1 MGNLL
6 EVQNLSFSYGDNH
19 VLKEIELSI
28 PENEL
33 VSILGIN
40 GAGKST
46 LIKCLNR
53 IITPQTAEIK
63 IQSMDL
69 NELDLVE
76 ISKLIS
82 YVPQSVRSSFSMDVF
97 DVVLLGRR
105 PYINWRIGE
114 NDRRVVSDTLRFLNL
129 EDFAFRKFNQLSGG
143 ERQRIIIAKAI
154 AQEPKLFLLDEPT
167 SDLDLKNQIQVMK
180 KLKSLVSD
188 TDSPKSA
195 LIAIHDINIAAR
207 FSDRI
212 ILLSDGKIV
221 ADGTPSEVLTSEN
234 IAEVF
239 DVTSE
244 ISQPSGDEPLR
255 VFVKDEIK
263 EPQNTIATEP
273 ARVLVED
280 ISNKEGEKY
289 EQR

>member
-6 EVQNLSFSYGDNH
+6 EVRNLSFSYGENR
-19 VLKEIELSI
+19 VLEEIDLSI

-33 VSILGIN
+33 VSVLGIN

-46 LIKCLNR
+46 LLKCLNR

-63 IQSMDL
+63 LKSKDVQ
-69 NELDLVE
+69 ELDLVE

-114 NDRRVVSDTLRFLNL
+114 RDREVVSETLRFLNL
-129 EDFAFRKFNQLSGG
+129 EDFAFRKFNKLSGG

-154 AQEPKLFLLDEPT
+154 AQEPQLFLLDEPT

-180 KLKSLVSD
+180 KLRSLVSD
-188 TDSPKSA
+188 SESSKSA
-195 LIAIHDINIAAR
+195 LVAIHDINIAAR

-221 ADGTPSEVLTSEN
+221 ADGTPIEVLTSEN
-234 IAEVF
+234 IAKVF
-239 DVTSE
+239 GVTSE
-244 ISQPSGDEPLR
+244 ISLPTSVFEPLR

-263 EPQNTIATEP
+263 EPQNTIT
-273 ARVLVED
+273 ED
-280 ISNKEGEKY
+280 IKNTKGETY
-289 EQR
+289 EQ

>member
-6 EVQNLSFSYGDNH
+6 EVRNLSFSYGENR
-19 VLKEIELSI
+19 VLEEIDLSI

-33 VSILGIN
+33 VSVLGIN

-46 LIKCLNR
+46 LLKCLNR

-63 IQSMDL
+63 LKSKDVQ
-69 NELDLVE
+69 ELDLVE

-114 NDRRVVSDTLRFLNL
+114 RDREVVSETLRFLNL
-129 EDFAFRKFNQLSGG
+129 EDFAFRKFNKLSGG

-154 AQEPKLFLLDEPT
+154 AQEPQLFLLDEPT

-188 TDSPKSA
+188 SESSKSA
-195 LIAIHDINIAAR
+195 LVAIHDINIAAR

-221 ADGTPSEVLTSEN
+221 ADGTPIEVLTSEN
-234 IAEVF
+234 IAKVF

-244 ISQPSGDEPLR
+244 ISLPTSVFEPLR
-255 VFVKDEIK
+255 VFVKDELK
-263 EPQNTIATEP
+263 EPQNTIAAKPESVP
-273 ARVLVED
+273 VED
-280 ISNKEGEKY
+280 MSNTKGETY
-289 EQR
+289 EQ

>member
-6 EVQNLSFSYGDNH
+6 EVRNLSFSYSENR
-19 VLKEIELSI
+19 VLEEIDLSI

-33 VSILGIN
+33 VSVLGIN

-46 LIKCLNR
+46 LLKCLNR

-63 IQSMDL
+63 LKSKDVQ
-69 NELDLVE
+69 ELDLVE

-114 NDRRVVSDTLRFLNL
+114 RDREVVSETLRFLNL
-129 EDFAFRKFNQLSGG
+129 EDFAFRKFNKLSGG

-154 AQEPKLFLLDEPT
+154 AQEPQLFLLDEPT

-188 TDSPKSA
+188 SESSKSA
-195 LIAIHDINIAAR
+195 LVAIHDINIAAR

-221 ADGTPSEVLTSEN
+221 ADGTPIEVLTSEN
-234 IAEVF
+234 IAKVF
-239 DVTSE
+239 GVTSE
-244 ISQPSGDEPLR
+244 ISLPTSVFEPLR

-263 EPQNTIATEP
+263 EPQNTIT
-273 ARVLVED
+273 ED
-280 ISNKEGEKY
+280 IKNTKGETY
-289 EQR
+289 EQ

>member
-46 LIKCLNR
+46 LLKCLNR

-63 IQSMDL
+63 LKSMDL

-114 NDRRVVSDTLRFLNL
+114 NDRKVVSDTLRFLNL

-154 AQEPKLFLLDEPT
+154 AQEPQLFLLDEPT

-188 TDSPKSA
+188 TESPKSA

-221 ADGTPSEVLTSEN
+221 ADGTPVEVLTSEN
-234 IAEVF
+234 IAKVF

-244 ISQPSGDEPLR
+244 ISLPTSVFEPLR
-255 VFVKDEIK
+255 VFVKDELK
-263 EPQNTIATEP
+263 EPQNTIAAKPESVP
-273 ARVLVED
+273 VED
-280 ISNKEGEKY
+280 MSNTKGETY
-289 EQR
+289 EQ

>member
-6 EVQNLSFSYGDNH
+6 EVRNLSFSYGENR
-19 VLKEIELSI
+19 VLEEIDLSI
-28 PENEL
+28 PGNEL
-33 VSILGIN
+33 VSVLGIN

-46 LIKCLNR
+46 LLKCLNR

-63 IQSMDL
+63 LKSKDVQ
-69 NELDLVE
+69 ELDLVE

-114 NDRRVVSDTLRFLNL
+114 RDREVVSETLRFLNL
-129 EDFAFRKFNQLSGG
+129 EDFAFRKFNKLSGG

-154 AQEPKLFLLDEPT
+154 AQEPQLFLLDEPT

-188 TDSPKSA
+188 SESSKSA
-195 LIAIHDINIAAR
+195 LVAIHDINIAAR

-221 ADGTPSEVLTSEN
+221 ADGTPLEVLTSEN
-234 IAEVF
+234 IAKVF
-239 DVTSE
+239 GVTSE
-244 ISQPSGDEPLR
+244 ISLPTSVFEPLR

-263 EPQNTIATEP
+263 EPQNTIT
-273 ARVLVED
+273 ED
-280 ISNKEGEKY
+280 IKNTKGETY
-289 EQR
+289 EQ

>member
-6 EVQNLSFSYGDNH
+6 EVRNLSFSYGENR
-19 VLKEIELSI
+19 VLEEIDLSI

-33 VSILGIN
+33 VSVLGIN

-46 LIKCLNR
+46 LLKCLNR

-63 IQSMDL
+63 LKSKDVQ
-69 NELDLVE
+69 ELDLVE

-114 NDRRVVSDTLRFLNL
+114 NDRKVVSDTLRFLNL

-154 AQEPKLFLLDEPT
+154 AQEPQLFLLDEPT

-188 TDSPKSA
+188 TESPKSA

-212 ILLSDGKIV
+212 ILLSDGEIV
-221 ADGTPSEVLTSEN
+221 ADGTPAEVLTSEN
-234 IAEVF
+234 IAKVF

-244 ISQPSGDEPLR
+244 ISLPTSVSEPLR
-255 VFVKDEIK
+255 VFVKDELK
-263 EPQNTIATEP
+263 EPQNTIAAKPES
-273 ARVLVED
+273 VLVED
-280 ISNKEGEKY
+280 MSNTKGETY
-289 EQR
+289 EQ

>member
-6 EVQNLSFSYGDNH
+6 EVRNLSFSYGENR
-19 VLKEIELSI
+19 VLEEIDLSI

-33 VSILGIN
+33 VSVLGIN

-46 LIKCLNR
+46 LLKCLNR

-63 IQSMDL
+63 LKSKDVQ
-69 NELDLVE
+69 ELDLVE

-114 NDRRVVSDTLRFLNL
+114 RDREVVSETLRFLNL
-129 EDFAFRKFNQLSGG
+129 EDFAFRKFNKLSGG

-154 AQEPKLFLLDEPT
+154 AQEPQLFLLDEPT
-167 SDLDLKNQIQVMK
+167 SDLDMKNQIQVMK

-188 TDSPKSA
+188 PESSKSA
-195 LIAIHDINIAAR
+195 LVAIHDINIAAR

-221 ADGTPSEVLTSEN
+221 ADGTPIEVLTSEN
-234 IAEVF
+234 IAKVF
-239 DVTSE
+239 GVTSE
-244 ISQPSGDEPLR
+244 ISLPTSVFEPLR

-263 EPQNTIATEP
+263 EPQNTIT
-273 ARVLVED
+273 ED
-280 ISNKEGEKY
+280 IKNTKGETY
-289 EQR
+289 EQ

>member
-1 MGNLL
+1 VSDVMGNLL
-6 EVQNLSFSYGDNH
+6 EVRNLSFSYGENR
-19 VLKEIELSI
+19 VLEEIDLSI

-33 VSILGIN
+33 VSVLGIN

-46 LIKCLNR
+46 LLKCLNR

-63 IQSMDL
+63 LKSKDVQ
-69 NELDLVE
+69 ELDLVE

-114 NDRRVVSDTLRFLNL
+114 RDREIVSETLRFLNL
-129 EDFAFRKFNQLSGG
+129 EDFAFRKFNKLSGG

-154 AQEPKLFLLDEPT
+154 AQEPQLFLLDEPT

-188 TDSPKSA
+188 SESSKSA
-195 LIAIHDINIAAR
+195 LVAIHDINIAAR

-221 ADGTPSEVLTSEN
+221 ADGTPIEVLTSEN
-234 IAEVF
+234 IAKVF
-239 DVTSE
+239 GVTSE
-244 ISQPSGDEPLR
+244 ISLPTSVFEPLR

-263 EPQNTIATEP
+263 EPQNTIT
-273 ARVLVED
+273 ED
-280 ISNKEGEKY
+280 IKNTKGETY
-289 EQR
+289 EQ

>member
-46 LIKCLNR
+46 LLKCLNR

-63 IQSMDL
+63 LKSMDL

-114 NDRRVVSDTLRFLNL
+114 NDRKVVSDTLRFLNL

-154 AQEPKLFLLDEPT
+154 AQEPQLFLLDEPT

-188 TDSPKSA
+188 TESPKSA

-212 ILLSDGKIV
+212 ILLSDGEIV
-221 ADGTPSEVLTSEN
+221 ADGTPIEVLTSEN
-234 IAEVF
+234 IAKVF

-244 ISQPSGDEPLR
+244 ISLPTSVSEPLR
-255 VFVKDEIK
+255 VFVKDELK
-263 EPQNTIATEP
+263 EPQNTIAAKHESVP
-273 ARVLVED
+273 VED
-280 ISNKEGEKY
+280 MSNTKGETY
-289 EQR
+289 EQ

>member
-6 EVQNLSFSYGDNH
+6 EVRNLSFSYGENR
-19 VLKEIELSI
+19 VLEEIDLSI

-33 VSILGIN
+33 VSVLGIN

-46 LIKCLNR
+46 LLKCLNR

-63 IQSMDL
+63 LKSKDVQ
-69 NELDLVE
+69 ELDLVE

-114 NDRRVVSDTLRFLNL
+114 RDREVVSETLRFLNL
-129 EDFAFRKFNQLSGG
+129 EDFAFRKFNKLSGG

-154 AQEPKLFLLDEPT
+154 AQEPQLFLLDERT

-188 TDSPKSA
+188 PESSKSA
-195 LIAIHDINIAAR
+195 LVAIHDINIAAR

-221 ADGTPSEVLTSEN
+221 ADGTPIEVLTSEN
-234 IAEVF
+234 IAKVF
-239 DVTSE
+239 GVTSE
-244 ISQPSGDEPLR
+244 ISLPTSVFEPLR

-263 EPQNTIATEP
+263 EPQNTIT
-273 ARVLVED
+273 ED
-280 ISNKEGEKY
+280 IKNTKGETY
-289 EQR
+289 EQ

>member
-46 LIKCLNR
+46 LLKCLNR

-63 IQSMDL
+63 LKSMDL

-114 NDRRVVSDTLRFLNL
+114 NDRKVVSDTLRFLNL

-154 AQEPKLFLLDEPT
+154 AQEPQLFLLDEPT

-221 ADGTPSEVLTSEN
+221 ADGTPVEVLTSEN
-234 IAEVF
+234 IAKVF

-244 ISQPSGDEPLR
+244 ISLPTSVFEPLR
-255 VFVKDEIK
+255 VFVKDELE
-263 EPQNTIATEP
+263 EPQNTIAAKPES
-273 ARVLVED
+273 VLVED
-280 ISNKEGEKY
+280 MSNTKGETY
-289 EQR
+289 EQ

>member
-46 LIKCLNR
+46 LLKCLNR

-63 IQSMDL
+63 LKSMDL

-114 NDRRVVSDTLRFLNL
+114 NDRKVVSDTLRFLNL

-154 AQEPKLFLLDEPT
+154 AQEPQLFLLDEPT

-221 ADGTPSEVLTSEN
+221 ADGTPVEVLTSEN
-234 IAEVF
+234 IAKVF

-244 ISQPSGDEPLR
+244 ISLPTSVFEPLR
-255 VFVKDEIK
+255 VFVKDELK
-263 EPQNTIATEP
+263 EPQNTIAAKHESVP
-273 ARVLVED
+273 VED
-280 ISNKEGEKY
+280 MSNTKGETY
-289 EQR
+289 EQ

>member
-46 LIKCLNR
+46 LLKCLNR

-63 IQSMDL
+63 LKSMDL

-114 NDRRVVSDTLRFLNL
+114 NDRKVVSDTLRFLNL

-154 AQEPKLFLLDEPT
+154 AQEPQLFLLDEPT

-221 ADGTPSEVLTSEN
+221 ADGTPIEVLTSEN
-234 IAEVF
+234 IAKVF

-244 ISQPSGDEPLR
+244 ISLPTSVSEPLR
-255 VFVKDEIK
+255 VFVKDELK
-263 EPQNTIATEP
+263 EPQNTIAAKPES
-273 ARVLVED
+273 VLVED
-280 ISNKEGEKY
+280 MSNTKGETY
-289 EQR
+289 EQ

>member
-6 EVQNLSFSYGDNH
+6 EVRNLSFSYGENR
-19 VLKEIELSI
+19 VLEEIDLSI

-33 VSILGIN
+33 VSVLGIN

-46 LIKCLNR
+46 LLKCLNR

-63 IQSMDL
+63 LKSKDVQ
-69 NELDLVE
+69 ELDLVE

-114 NDRRVVSDTLRFLNL
+114 RDREIVSETLRFLNL
-129 EDFAFRKFNQLSGG
+129 EDFAFRKFNKLSGG

-154 AQEPKLFLLDEPT
+154 AQEPQLFLLDEPT

-188 TDSPKSA
+188 SESSKSA
-195 LIAIHDINIAAR
+195 LVAIHDINIAAR

-221 ADGTPSEVLTSEN
+221 ADGTPIEVLTSEN
-234 IAEVF
+234 IAKVF
-239 DVTSE
+239 GVTSE
-244 ISQPSGDEPLR
+244 ISLPTSVFEPLR

-263 EPQNTIATEP
+263 EPQNTIT
-273 ARVLVED
+273 ED
-280 ISNKEGEKY
+280 IKNTKGETY
-289 EQR
+289 EQ

>member
-46 LIKCLNR
+46 LLKCLNR
-53 IITPQTAEIK
+53 IITPQTAAIK
-63 IQSMDL
+63 LKSMDL

-114 NDRRVVSDTLRFLNL
+114 NDRTVVSDTLRFLNL

-154 AQEPKLFLLDEPT
+154 AQEPQLFLLDEPT

-221 ADGTPSEVLTSEN
+221 ADGTPVEVLTSEN
-234 IAEVF
+234 IAKVF

-244 ISQPSGDEPLR
+244 ISLPTSVFEPLR
-255 VFVKDEIK
+255 VFVKDELE
-263 EPQNTIATEP
+263 EPQNTIAAKPES
-273 ARVLVED
+273 VLVED
-280 ISNKEGEKY
+280 MSNTKGETY
-289 EQR
+289 EQ

>member
-1 MGNLL
+1 VSDVMGNLL
-6 EVQNLSFSYGDNH
+6 EVRNLSFSYGENR
-19 VLKEIELSI
+19 VLEEIDLSI

-33 VSILGIN
+33 VSVLGIN

-46 LIKCLNR
+46 LLKCLNR

-63 IQSMDL
+63 LKSKDVQ
-69 NELDLVE
+69 ELDLVE

-114 NDRRVVSDTLRFLNL
+114 RDREVVSETLRFLNL
-129 EDFAFRKFNQLSGG
+129 EDFAFRKFNKLSGG

-154 AQEPKLFLLDEPT
+154 AQEPQLFLLDEPT

-188 TDSPKSA
+188 SESSKSA
-195 LIAIHDINIAAR
+195 LVAIHDINIAAR

-221 ADGTPSEVLTSEN
+221 ADGTPIEVLTSEN
-234 IAEVF
+234 IAKVF
-239 DVTSE
+239 GVTSE
-244 ISQPSGDEPLR
+244 ISLPTSVFEPLR

-263 EPQNTIATEP
+263 EPQNTIT
-273 ARVLVED
+273 ED
-280 ISNKEGEKY
+280 IKNTKGETY
-289 EQR
+289 EQ

>member
-76 ISKLIS
+76 ISKLITLK
-82 YVPQSVRSSFSMDVF
+82 Q
-97 DVVLLGRR
+97 
-105 PYINWRIGE
+105 E
-114 NDRRVVSDTLRFLNL
+114 NGL
-129 EDFAFRKFNQLSGG
+129 
-143 ERQRIIIAKAI
+143 
-154 AQEPKLFLLDEPT
+154 
-167 SDLDLKNQIQVMK
+167 DLDSSICSDFEKNT
-180 KLKSLVSD
+180 KS
-188 TDSPKSA
+188 K
-195 LIAIHDINIAAR
+195 NI
-207 FSDRI
+207 S
-212 ILLSDGKIV
+212 LLRSM
-221 ADGTPSEVLTSEN
+221 S
-234 IAEVF
+234 
-239 DVTSE
+239 
-244 ISQPSGDEPLR
+244 
-255 VFVKDEIK
+255 
-263 EPQNTIATEP
+263 
-273 ARVLVED
+273 
-280 ISNKEGEKY
+280 
-289 EQR
+289 

>member
-6 EVQNLSFSYGDNH
+6 EVRNLSFSYSENR
-19 VLKEIELSI
+19 VLEEIDLSI

-33 VSILGIN
+33 VSVLGIN

-46 LIKCLNR
+46 LLKCLNR

-63 IQSMDL
+63 LKSKDVQ
-69 NELDLVE
+69 ELDLVE

-114 NDRRVVSDTLRFLNL
+114 RDREVVSETLRFLNL
-129 EDFAFRKFNQLSGG
+129 EDFAFRKFNKLSGG

-154 AQEPKLFLLDEPT
+154 AQEPQLFLLDEPT

-188 TDSPKSA
+188 SESSKSA
-195 LIAIHDINIAAR
+195 LVAIHDINIAAR

-221 ADGTPSEVLTSEN
+221 ADGTPIEVLTSEN
-234 IAEVF
+234 IAKVF
-239 DVTSE
+239 GVTSE
-244 ISQPSGDEPLR
+244 ISLPTSVFEPVR

-263 EPQNTIATEP
+263 EPQNTIT
-273 ARVLVED
+273 ED
-280 ISNKEGEKY
+280 IKNTKGETY
-289 EQR
+289 EQ

>member
-6 EVQNLSFSYGDNH
+6 EVRNLSFSYGDNR
-19 VLKEIELSI
+19 VLEEIDLSI

-33 VSILGIN
+33 VSVLGIN

-46 LIKCLNR
+46 LLKCLNR

-63 IQSMDL
+63 LKSKDVQ
-69 NELDLVE
+69 ELDLVE

-114 NDRRVVSDTLRFLNL
+114 RDREVVSETLRFLNL
-129 EDFAFRKFNQLSGG
+129 EDFAFRKFNKLSGG

-154 AQEPKLFLLDEPT
+154 AQEPQLFLLDEPT

-180 KLKSLVSD
+180 NLRSLVSD
-188 TDSPKSA
+188 SESSKSA
-195 LIAIHDINIAAR
+195 LVAIHDINIAAR

-221 ADGTPSEVLTSEN
+221 ADGTPIEVLTSEN
-234 IAEVF
+234 IAKVF
-239 DVTSE
+239 GVTSE
-244 ISQPSGDEPLR
+244 ISLPTSAFEPLR
-255 VFVKDEIK
+255 VFVKDEINQSK
-263 EPQNTIATEP
+263 
-273 ARVLVED
+273 
-280 ISNKEGEKY
+280 S
-289 EQR
+289 

>member
-6 EVQNLSFSYGDNH
+6 EVRNLSFSYGENR
-19 VLKEIELSI
+19 VLEEIDLSI
-28 PENEL
+28 PGNEL
-33 VSILGIN
+33 VSVLGIN

-46 LIKCLNR
+46 LLKCLNR

-63 IQSMDL
+63 LKSKDVQ
-69 NELDLVE
+69 ELDLVE

-114 NDRRVVSDTLRFLNL
+114 RDREVVSETLRFLNL
-129 EDFAFRKFNQLSGG
+129 EDFAFRKFNKLSGG

-154 AQEPKLFLLDEPT
+154 AQEPQLFLLDEPT

-188 TDSPKSA
+188 SESSKSA
-195 LIAIHDINIAAR
+195 LVAIHDINIAAR

-221 ADGTPSEVLTSEN
+221 ADGTPLEVLTSEN
-234 IAEVF
+234 IAKVF
-239 DVTSE
+239 GVTSE
-244 ISQPSGDEPLR
+244 ISLPTSVFEPLR

-263 EPQNTIATEP
+263 EPQNTITD
-273 ARVLVED
+273 D
-280 ISNKEGEKY
+280 IKNTKGETY
-289 EQR
+289 EQ

>member
-46 LIKCLNR
+46 LLKCLNR

-63 IQSMDL
+63 LKSMDL

-114 NDRRVVSDTLRFLNL
+114 NDRKVVSDTLRFLNL

-154 AQEPKLFLLDEPT
+154 AQEPQLFLLDEPT

-212 ILLSDGKIV
+212 ILLSDGEIV
-221 ADGTPSEVLTSEN
+221 ADGTPIEVLTSEN
-234 IAEVF
+234 IAKVF

-244 ISQPSGDEPLR
+244 ISLPTSVFEPLR
-255 VFVKDEIK
+255 VFVKDELE
-263 EPQNTIATEP
+263 EPQNTIAAKPES
-273 ARVLVED
+273 VLVED
-280 ISNKEGEKY
+280 MSNTKGETY
-289 EQR
+289 EQ

>member
-46 LIKCLNR
+46 LLKCLNR

-63 IQSMDL
+63 LKSMDL

-114 NDRRVVSDTLRFLNL
+114 NDRKVVSDTLRFLNL

-154 AQEPKLFLLDEPT
+154 AQEPQLFLLDEPT

-188 TDSPKSA
+188 TESPKSA

-212 ILLSDGKIV
+212 ILLSDGEIV
-221 ADGTPSEVLTSEN
+221 ADGTPIEVLTSEN
-234 IAEVF
+234 IAKVF

-244 ISQPSGDEPLR
+244 ISLPTSVFEPLR
-255 VFVKDEIK
+255 VFVKDELK
-263 EPQNTIATEP
+263 EPQNTIAAKPES
-273 ARVLVED
+273 VLVED
-280 ISNKEGEKY
+280 MSNTKGETY
-289 EQR
+289 EQ

>member
-6 EVQNLSFSYGDNH
+6 EVRNLSFSYGENR
-19 VLKEIELSI
+19 VLEEIDLSI

-33 VSILGIN
+33 VSVLGIN

-46 LIKCLNR
+46 LLKCLNR

-63 IQSMDL
+63 LKSKDVQ
-69 NELDLVE
+69 ELDLVE

-114 NDRRVVSDTLRFLNL
+114 RDREVVSETLRFLNL
-129 EDFAFRKFNQLSGG
+129 EDFAFRKFNKLSGG

-154 AQEPKLFLLDEPT
+154 AQEPQLFLLDEPT
-167 SDLDLKNQIQVMK
+167 SDLDMKNQIQVMK

-188 TDSPKSA
+188 SESSKSA
-195 LIAIHDINIAAR
+195 LVAIHDINIAAR

-221 ADGTPSEVLTSEN
+221 ADGTPIEVLTSEN
-234 IAEVF
+234 IAKVF

-244 ISQPSGDEPLR
+244 ISLPTSVFEPLR

-263 EPQNTIATEP
+263 EPQNTIT
-273 ARVLVED
+273 ED
-280 ISNKEGEKY
+280 IKNTKGETY
-289 EQR
+289 EQ

>member
-6 EVQNLSFSYGDNH
+6 EVRNLSFSYSENR
-19 VLKEIELSI
+19 VLEEIDLSI

-33 VSILGIN
+33 VSVLGIN

-46 LIKCLNR
+46 LLKCLNR

-63 IQSMDL
+63 LKSKDVQ
-69 NELDLVE
+69 ELDLVE

-114 NDRRVVSDTLRFLNL
+114 RDREVVSETLRFLNL
-129 EDFAFRKFNQLSGG
+129 EDFAFRKFNKLSGG

-154 AQEPKLFLLDEPT
+154 AQEPQLFLLDEPT

-188 TDSPKSA
+188 PESSKSA
-195 LIAIHDINIAAR
+195 LVAIHDINIAAR

-221 ADGTPSEVLTSEN
+221 ADGTPIEVLTSEN
-234 IAEVF
+234 IAKVF
-239 DVTSE
+239 GVTSE
-244 ISQPSGDEPLR
+244 ISLPTSVFEPLR

-263 EPQNTIATEP
+263 EPQNTIT
-273 ARVLVED
+273 ED
-280 ISNKEGEKY
+280 IKNTKGETY
-289 EQR
+289 EQ

>member
-46 LIKCLNR
+46 LLKCLNR

-63 IQSMDL
+63 LKSMDL

-114 NDRRVVSDTLRFLNL
+114 NDRKVVSDTLRFLNL

-154 AQEPKLFLLDEPT
+154 AQEPQLFLLDEPT

-221 ADGTPSEVLTSEN
+221 ADGTPVEVLTSEN
-234 IAEVF
+234 IAKVF

-244 ISQPSGDEPLR
+244 ISLPTSVFEPLR
-255 VFVKDEIK
+255 VFVKDELK
-263 EPQNTIATEP
+263 EPQNTIAAKPES
-273 ARVLVED
+273 VLVED
-280 ISNKEGEKY
+280 MSNTKGETY
-289 EQR
+289 EQ

>member
-19 VLKEIELSI
+19 VLKEIKLSI
-28 PENEL
+28 PKNEL

-46 LIKCLNR
+46 LLKCLNR

-63 IQSMDL
+63 LKSMDL

-129 EDFAFRKFNQLSGG
+129 EYFAFRKFNQLSGG
-143 ERQRIIIAKAI
+143 ERQRVVIAKAI
-154 AQEPKLFLLDEPT
+154 AQEPQLFLLDEPT

-188 TDSPKSA
+188 TESPKSA
-195 LIAIHDINIAAR
+195 LVAIHDINIAAR

-212 ILLSDGKIV
+212 ILLSNGEIV
-221 ADGTPSEVLTSEN
+221 ADGTPTEVLTSEN
-234 IAEVF
+234 IAKVF

-244 ISQPSGDEPLR
+244 ISKPSGDEPLR

-263 EPQNTIATEP
+263 
-273 ARVLVED
+273 
-280 ISNKEGEKY
+280 SNEKGETN
-289 EQR
+289 EQ

>member
-6 EVQNLSFSYGDNH
+6 EVRNLSFSYGENR
-19 VLKEIELSI
+19 VLEEIDLSI

-33 VSILGIN
+33 VSVLGIN

-46 LIKCLNR
+46 LLKCLNR

-63 IQSMDL
+63 LKSKDVQ
-69 NELDLVE
+69 ELDLVE

-114 NDRRVVSDTLRFLNL
+114 RDREVVSETLRFLNL
-129 EDFAFRKFNQLSGG
+129 EDFAFRKFNKLSGG

-154 AQEPKLFLLDEPT
+154 AQEPQLFLLDEPT

-188 TDSPKSA
+188 SESSKSA
-195 LIAIHDINIAAR
+195 LVAIHDINIAAR

-221 ADGTPSEVLTSEN
+221 ADGTPLEVLTSEN
-234 IAEVF
+234 IAKVF
-239 DVTSE
+239 GVTSE
-244 ISQPSGDEPLR
+244 ISLPTSVFEPLR

-263 EPQNTIATEP
+263 EPQNTIT
-273 ARVLVED
+273 ED
-280 ISNKEGEKY
+280 IKNTKGETY
-289 EQR
+289 EQ

>member
-46 LIKCLNR
+46 LLKCLNR

-63 IQSMDL
+63 LKSMDL

-114 NDRRVVSDTLRFLNL
+114 NDRKVVSDTLRFLNL

-154 AQEPKLFLLDEPT
+154 AQEPQLFLLDEPT

-221 ADGTPSEVLTSEN
+221 ADGTPIEVLTSEN
-234 IAEVF
+234 IAKVF

-244 ISQPSGDEPLR
+244 ISLPTSVSEPLR
-255 VFVKDEIK
+255 VFVKDELK
-263 EPQNTIATEP
+263 EPQNTIAAKHESVP
-273 ARVLVED
+273 VED
-280 ISNKEGEKY
+280 MSNTKGETY
-289 EQR
+289 EQ

>member
-46 LIKCLNR
+46 LLKCLNR

-63 IQSMDL
+63 LKSMDL

-114 NDRRVVSDTLRFLNL
+114 NDRKVVSDTLRFLNL

-154 AQEPKLFLLDEPT
+154 AQEPQLFLLDEPT

-188 TDSPKSA
+188 TESPKSA

-221 ADGTPSEVLTSEN
+221 ADGTPIEVLTSEN
-234 IAEVF
+234 IAKVF

-244 ISQPSGDEPLR
+244 ISLPTSVSEPLR
-255 VFVKDEIK
+255 VFVKDELK
-263 EPQNTIATEP
+263 EPQNTIAAKHESVP
-273 ARVLVED
+273 VED
-280 ISNKEGEKY
+280 MSNTKGETY
-289 EQR
+289 EQ

>member
-46 LIKCLNR
+46 LLKCLNR

-63 IQSMDL
+63 LKSMDL

-114 NDRRVVSDTLRFLNL
+114 NDRKVVSDTLRFLNL

-154 AQEPKLFLLDEPT
+154 AQEPQLFLLDEPT

-188 TDSPKSA
+188 TESPKSA

-221 ADGTPSEVLTSEN
+221 ADGTPVEVLTSEN
-234 IAEVF
+234 IAKVF

-244 ISQPSGDEPLR
+244 ISLPTSVSEPLR
-255 VFVKDEIK
+255 VFVKDELK
-263 EPQNTIATEP
+263 EPQNTIAAKPES
-273 ARVLVED
+273 VIVED
-280 ISNKEGEKY
+280 ISNPKGETY
-289 EQR
+289 EQ

>member
-6 EVQNLSFSYGDNH
+6 EVRNLSFSYGENR
-19 VLKEIELSI
+19 VLEEIDLSI

-33 VSILGIN
+33 VSVLGIN

-46 LIKCLNR
+46 LLKCLNR

-63 IQSMDL
+63 LKSKDVQ
-69 NELDLVE
+69 ELDLVE

-114 NDRRVVSDTLRFLNL
+114 RDREVVSETLRFLNL
-129 EDFAFRKFNQLSGG
+129 EDFAFRKFNKLSGG

-154 AQEPKLFLLDEPT
+154 AQEPQLFLLDEPT

-180 KLKSLVSD
+180 KLRSLVSD
-188 TDSPKSA
+188 SESSKSA
-195 LIAIHDINIAAR
+195 LVAIHDINIAAR

-221 ADGTPSEVLTSEN
+221 ADGTPLEVLTSEN
-234 IAEVF
+234 IAKVF
-239 DVTSE
+239 GVTSE
-244 ISQPSGDEPLR
+244 ISLPTSVFEPLR

-263 EPQNTIATEP
+263 EPQNTIT
-273 ARVLVED
+273 ED
-280 ISNKEGEKY
+280 IKNTKGETY
-289 EQR
+289 EQ